1 MKLLRQFKAMPES
14 VKATVVFGVASFA
27 TSGINYIMTPV
38 FTRLLSTAE
47 YGVINIYNSWHSI
60 IQVIAAMTLIYPGV
74 LHVGLYEHSDN
85 RWRYLSTMMG
95 IITTVSGAM
104 LALYLLFAREIDK
117 FISLPPSLMLLN
129 MITCMILP
137 ATTLWTTKQRYEY
150 KYRITF
156 FVVVGAAAA
165 AQLVSVL
172 AVLAARGRGV
182 NLAVVR
188 LWSAGLTNLTVGL
201 VLYCFIFFK
210 GRTFFDRALW
220 QETFR
225 VTIPLIPHYLSSV
238 VLTGTDKIMIGKMV
252 GESEAGV
259 YGLAAV
265 LSSIGVLFWRA
276 LAVTFNPFINA
287 RLGQRAFKEIGRA
300 VKPLWVTVGGACV
313 MGALAAPEIIIVM
326 AKREYLAGINAV
338 PPIVAGIYVHA
349 LYDAFSAVSFFHKE
363 SVRIMRASVTAA
375 VSNIVLNYICIRQ
388 FGYIAAGYTTLA
400 AGLILTGMNYRN
412 VLRIEKETIYDGRF
426 VWLSI
431 AAVVLACLGCTLLYG
446 LPWPVRYALIA
457 LLAGALYSKRGVL
470 FTTLSKMKV

>member
-1 MKLLRQFKAMPES
+1 MKLLEKFRNMPES

-27 TSGINYIMTPV
+27 TSGINYVMTPV

-47 YGVINIYNSWHSI
+47 YGIINIYNSWHNI
-60 IQVIAAMTLIYPGV
+60 IQVIATMTLIFPGV

-85 RWRYLSTMMG
+85 RWKYLSTMMG
-95 IITTVSGAM
+95 IITAVSGTM
-104 LALYLLFAREIDK
+104 LALYLVFARALDRLVN
-117 FISLPPSLMLLN
+117 LPPSLMLLN
-129 MITCMILP
+129 MVTCMILP

-150 KYRITF
+150 KYKITF

-165 AQLVSVL
+165 AQLVSVA
-172 AVLAARGRGV
+172 AVLLARNRGV

-188 LWSAGLTNLTVGL
+188 LWSAGAANLAVGL
-201 VLYCFIFFK
+201 VLYCYIFFK
-210 GRTFFDRALW
+210 GRTFFDRLLW
-220 QETFR
+220 KETFR

-238 VLTGTDKIMIGKMV
+238 VLTGTDKIMIGRMV
-252 GESEAGV
+252 GESEAGI

-276 LAVTFNPFINA
+276 LAITFNPFINS
-287 RLGQRAFKEIGRA
+287 RLGQRSFREIGEA

-313 MGALAAPEIIIVM
+313 IGALAAPEIIVLL
-326 AKREYLAGINAV
+326 AKREYLAGIYAV

-349 LYDAFSAVSFFHKE
+349 LYDAFSAVSFFHKK
-363 SVRIMRASVTAA
+363 SLHIMRASVTAA
-375 VSNIVLNYICIRQ
+375 VSNIILNYVCILK

-400 AGLILTGMNYRN
+400 AGLILTGMHYAN
-412 VLRIEKETIYDGRF
+412 VLHIEKERIYDGRF

-431 AAVVLACLGCTLLYG
+431 AAVVLACLGCNFLYG
-446 LPWPVRYALIA
+446 LPALVRYAVIA
-457 LLAGALYSKRGVL
+457 LLAGALYSKRGIL